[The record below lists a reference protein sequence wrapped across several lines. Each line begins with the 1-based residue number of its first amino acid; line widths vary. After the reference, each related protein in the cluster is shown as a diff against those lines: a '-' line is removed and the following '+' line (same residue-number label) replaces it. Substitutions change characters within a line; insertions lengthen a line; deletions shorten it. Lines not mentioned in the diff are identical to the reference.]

1 MTGATARGCYGP
13 RVTERASR
21 RLPRRL
27 AQLYAGLLAF
37 AFGEAMIVRADLGV
51 MSWDV
56 LHQGLARH
64 LGLSIGQWS
73 VIVGALVLLLWI
85 PLRERPG
92 LGTVSNVVVIG
103 LALDVFLALAVG
115 ARVAA
120 GAGRACWSAGICST
134 ASRPRAYVGAR
145 LGPGPRDGL
154 MTGLVR
160 THRPAGRPGPDG
172 DRGLRRPRRLAARRQ
187 PRRRDGPVRPRH
199 RAAGPRVPAAAH
211 RRRAPR
217 RALTRAVRAASGRG
231 RGAPRAGGRRAV
243 PERERIGPRA
253 DLADRVAGPV

>member
-1 MTGATARGCYGP
+1 MRGATARGCYRP

-56 LHQGLARH
+56 LHQGLTRH

-73 VIVGALVLLLWI
+73 IIVGALVLLLWI

-103 LALDVFLALAVG
+103 VAIDVFLAHLSAPASLP
-115 ARVAA
+115 ARVALLL
-120 GAGRACWSAGICST
+120 GGILVNGVAT
-134 ASRPRAYVGAR
+134 AAYVGAR

-160 THRPAGRPGPDG
+160 TTGRPVGLVRTAIEVSVVLVGWALGGNLAVGTVLFVLAIGPLVHVFLPLLTVGERPAGP
-172 DRGLRRPRRLAARRQ
+172 
-187 PRRRDGPVRPRH
+187 
-199 RAAGPRVPAAAH
+199 
-211 RRRAPR
+211 
-217 RALTRAVRAASGRG
+217 
-231 RGAPRAGGRRAV
+231 
-243 PERERIGPRA
+243 
-253 DLADRVAGPV
+253 

>member
-1 MTGATARGCYGP
+1 VRGAAARGCYGP
-13 RVTERASR
+13 RVSERVSR

-37 AFGEAMIVRADLGV
+37 AFGEAMIVRANLGV

-56 LHQGLARH
+56 LHQGLTRH

-73 VIVGALVLLLWI
+73 VIIGALVLLLWI

-103 LALDVFLALAVG
+103 LALDAFLAHLSAPASMP
-115 ARVAA
+115 ARIALLV
-120 GAGRACWSAGICST
+120 AGIVVNGVAT
-134 ASRPRAYVGAR
+134 AAYVGAS

-160 THRPAGRPGPDG
+160 TTGRPVGVVRTAIELSVVLVGWLLGGNLALGTVLFVLAIGPLVHVFLPLLTVGERPA
-172 DRGLRRPRRLAARRQ
+172 
-187 PRRRDGPVRPRH
+187 RH
-199 RAAGPRVPAAAH
+199 
-211 RRRAPR
+211 
-217 RALTRAVRAASGRG
+217 
-231 RGAPRAGGRRAV
+231 
-243 PERERIGPRA
+243 
-253 DLADRVAGPV
+253 

>member
-1 MTGATARGCYGP
+1 
-13 RVTERASR
+13 VTERDSR

-37 AFGEAMIVRADLGV
+37 AFGEAMIVRANLGV

-73 VIVGALVLLLWI
+73 VIIGALVLLLWI
-85 PLRERPG
+85 PLHERPG

-103 LALDVFLALAVG
+103 LALDAFLVVLPAPAAMPARMALLI
-115 ARVAA
+115 
-120 GAGRACWSAGICST
+120 AGILVNGVAT
-134 ASRPRAYVGAR
+134 AAYVGAS

-160 THRPAGRPGPDG
+160 TTGRPVGVVRTAIEVSVVLVG
-172 DRGLRRPRRLAARRQ
+172 WLLGGNLAIGTVLFVVA
-187 PRRRDGPVRPRH
+187 
-199 RAAGPRVPAAAH
+199 
-211 RRRAPR
+211 
-217 RALTRAVRAASGRG
+217 
-231 RGAPRAGGRRAV
+231 
-243 PERERIGPRA
+243 IGPLVHVFLPLLTVGER
-253 DLADRVAGPV
+253 RSGH